1 MSTYRETFGRRAVGG
16 TDRVDGSDSQ
26 RAYVTGMAV
35 ALCGILLYFASLLSA
50 WVVRKGLA
58 GGPEVPLDLPETLLG
73 ANTFVLIF
81 SSAMLVLARR
91 RLRAGNERGF
101 RASWQAAIGIGSVFL
116 LGQAMAWRQLAA
128 RGVFLASSPD
138 ASFFYLLTA
147 SQAVH
152 LIGGIA
158 GLIAAAWWPLRR
170 MTRATAVK
178 VAAMYW
184 HFLAAVWTCVFVLLM
199 VYGG

>member
-147 SQAVH
+147 SHAVH